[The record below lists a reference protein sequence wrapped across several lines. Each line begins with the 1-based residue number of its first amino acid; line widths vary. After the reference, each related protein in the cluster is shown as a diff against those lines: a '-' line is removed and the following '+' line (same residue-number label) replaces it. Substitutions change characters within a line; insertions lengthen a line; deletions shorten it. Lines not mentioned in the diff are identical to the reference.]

1 MSLTT
6 LGESRL
12 EALLE
17 SAQLLHSSLA
27 LDGLLRHLL
36 RSVMGRLLASKGLI
50 AVVKDGVMRIELVR
64 GLPKLGAGEVFDEAS
79 LRAQGID
86 AVLPIGAEHDPI
98 GLLAINRPLKKA
110 IGDEECEFIR
120 ALLGIAASGIA
131 NARAHTEANELN
143 KTLDQKVQE
152 LRTLL
157 DLVRGLTSTLEPDEV
172 AQLLML
178 TLTGRW
184 AVRRCML
191 VAWKDGHPTVMRR
204 KGMEMDLA
212 HETYRALLSGL
223 PDAMRVEDLPE
234 CDLRQS
240 LIAEQAEVIFQINA
254 GDETTGGIVVLGP
267 RPGQLSYNESDLE
280 FGMGLVAQAA
290 VAFENSWYFRE
301 AIDRKK
307 VEQELALAATIQQNL
322 FPASLPL
329 VPNYDMAARN
339 RPARICGGDYYDALT
354 SPEQSPE
361 SGVRSP
367 ESAGEFRLRT
377 PDSGLR
383 TLLIC
388 VADVSGKGLPASLL
402 MSNMQATL
410 RALLGRIPSLTELA
424 THTNAL
430 LYATTPSNKYVT
442 AILLELDPSTGKGRY
457 VNAGHTDCLLLRSD
471 GEAEWL
477 KSTGTPLG
485 LMPPEMIEM
494 MQPYE
499 ERSFDLHPG
508 DMVSLFSDG
517 VTEAQNED
525 GEEYGEA
532 RLADLLRPIA
542 GHPAEA
548 IVSKVYEEI
557 DRFAGSAPQYDDIT
571 LFIIRRTD

>member
-1 MSLTT
+1 MSTS

-17 SAQLLHSSLA
+17 SAQLLHSSLD

-50 AVVKDGVMRIELVR
+50 AVARDGVMRIELVR
-64 GLPKLGAGEVFDEAS
+64 GLPKLAAGEIFDETKA
-79 LRAQGID
+79 RAHGVD
-86 AVLPIGAEHDPI
+86 AILPIGDENSPV
-98 GLLAINRPLKKA
+98 GLLAINRPLKKES
-110 IGDEECEFIR
+110 GDEECEFIR

-131 NARAHTEANELN
+131 NARAHAEANELN
-143 KTLDQKVQE
+143 NALDQKVQE

-157 DLVRGLTSTLEPDEV
+157 DLVRGLTATLEPDEV

-178 TLTGRW
+178 TLAGRW
-184 AVRRCML
+184 AIRRYAL
-191 VAWKDGHPTVMRR
+191 VAWKDSHPTVTRR
-204 KGMEMDLA
+204 KGLDIDLD
-212 HETYRALLSGL
+212 HKIYRSFLTSL
-223 PDAMRVEDLPE
+223 PDAMKVADMPE
-234 CDLRQS
+234 SDLRKV

-267 RPGQLSYNESDLE
+267 RPGNLSYSESDLE
-280 FGMGLVAQAA
+280 FGMGLVTQAA

-322 FPASLPL
+322 FPALLPRI
-329 VPNYDMAARN
+329 PNYDMAARN
-339 RPARICGGDYYDALT
+339 RPARLCGGDYYDALAAT
-354 SPEQSPE
+354 SKFGQSE
-361 SGVRSP
+361 GQLSP
-367 ESAGEFRLRT
+367 DFG
-377 PDSGLR
+377 PQ

-424 THTNAL
+424 SHTNAL

-442 AILLELDPSTGKGRY
+442 AILVEFDPATGKGRY

-477 KSTGTPLG
+477 KSTGTPFG
-485 LMPPEMIEM
+485 LMPPDFLEM

-499 ERSFDLHPG
+499 EQSFELRPG
-508 DMVSLFSDG
+508 DLISLFSDG

-525 GEEYGEA
+525 EHEFGEA
-532 RLADLLRPIA
+532 RLAELLRPIA
-542 GHPAEA
+542 GQPSEV
-548 IVSKVYEEI
+548 IVNRVYEEI

-571 LFIIRRTD
+571 LFIIKRTA

>member
-1 MSLTT
+1 MSLST
-6 LGESRL
+6 LSESRL

-17 SAQLLHSSLA
+17 SAQLLHSSLD

-64 GLPKLGAGEVFDEAS
+64 GLPKLAAGDVFAEES
-79 LRAQGID
+79 VRAQGID
-86 AVLPIGAEHDPI
+86 TILPIGAEHDPV
-98 GLLAINRPLKKA
+98 GLLAINRPQKKE

-131 NARAHTEANELN
+131 NARAHAEANELN

-178 TLTGRW
+178 TLAGRW

-191 VAWKDGHPTVMRR
+191 VAWKDGHPTVTRR
-204 KGMEMDLA
+204 KGMEIDLS

-223 PDAMRVEDLPE
+223 PDAMKVEELPE
-234 CDLRQS
+234 CDLRTR
-240 LIAEQAEVIFQINA
+240 LMAEQAELIFQINA

-267 RPGQLSYNESDLE
+267 RPGRLSYNESDLE

-339 RPARICGGDYYDALT
+339 RPARICGGDYYDALA
-354 SPEQSPE
+354 SPE

-367 ESAGEFRLRT
+367 ESATDIRLRT
-377 PDSGLR
+377 PDFGLR

-442 AILLELDPSTGKGRY
+442 AILLELDPATGKGRY

-485 LMPPEMIEM
+485 LMAPDMIEL

-499 ERSFDLHPG
+499 ERSFDLRPG
-508 DMVSLFSDG
+508 DLVSLFSDG

-525 GEEYGEA
+525 GDEYGEA

-542 GHPAEA
+542 GHPAEV

-571 LFIIRRTD
+571 LFIIRRTE